1 MKPLG
6 IPIIVA
12 GVVLLAFD
20 IYMSLAWSGF
30 LVPQMVLALVAL
42 GMILGG
48 TFLQRRTPK
57 RQGLSRRYTKP
68 VKTPH

>member
-12 GVVLLAFD
+12 GVVLLASD

-42 GMILGG
+42 SMMLGG

-57 RQGLSRRYTKP
+57 RQG
-68 VKTPH
+68 